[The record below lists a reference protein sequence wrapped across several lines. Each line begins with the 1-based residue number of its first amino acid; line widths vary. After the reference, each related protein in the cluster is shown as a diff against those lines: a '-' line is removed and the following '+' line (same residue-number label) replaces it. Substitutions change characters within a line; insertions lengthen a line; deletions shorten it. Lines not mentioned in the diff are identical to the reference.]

1 MERKNL
7 DKASNTRRVDI
18 EGKAGKE
25 ERGSEPMCAGLI
37 CDGADEAV
45 DLFEAED
52 DVVLMGEMAVT

>member
-7 DKASNTRRVDI
+7 DKASSTRRVDI

-25 ERGSEPMCAGLI
+25 EKGSGPTCTELI
-37 CDGADEAV
+37 CDGADKAV